1 MKPKREDY
9 QSDADYIKSLENYVN
24 IKEKNKT
31 IIRTF
36 SMPIETYER
45 LESYCQ
51 KNNIKKSRFIVTSID
66 EKLKSYEA
74 DR

>member
-1 MKPKREDY
+1 MKPKKNEFN
-9 QSDADYIKSLENYVN
+9 SDAEYIEALENYVN

-45 LESYCQ
+45 LESYCK
-51 KNNIKKSRFIVTSID
+51 KNKVKKSNFVVTSID
-66 EKLKSYEA
+66 EKLKSY
-74 DR
+74 D

>member
-9 QSDADYIKSLENYVN
+9 QSDAEYIKALENYVN

-66 EKLKSYEA
+66 EKLKTYEA
-74 DR
+74 HR